1 MGFFYKFTSKKKLM
15 RVLLLLLLI
24 HTANIAS
31 AQEFREEINSIDNQ
45 FDKIYKKATNYKNYK
60 VILKEQ
66 YLNLKSN
73 VLDSLKD
80 SKRLIFEIENR
91 LHTKNSTLKK
101 TKEQLVSAEFN
112 LKEVI
117 QKANSM
123 TFMGVQLNKTSYNL
137 LLWLLIIFLI
147 STSVYFIFKF
157 KKSMTITKEA
167 QRVLL
172 ENEKALEIH
181 QKKSLVRE
189 QKLRRQL
196 QDEINKQKK

>member
-1 MGFFYKFTSKKKLM
+1 LGFFYKFTSKKKLM
-15 RVLLLLLLI
+15 RVLLLLLLL

-80 SKRLIFEIENR
+80 SKRLILEIENR

-147 STSVYFIFKF
+147 STSVYFIFKY

>member
-45 FDKIYKKATNYKNYK
+45 FDKIYKKATNYKNYI

-80 SKRLIFEIENR
+80 SKRLILEIENR

>member
-66 YLNLKSN
+66 YLNLKLN
-73 VLDSLKD
+73 VLDSIKD

-112 LKEVI
+112 LKEAL

>member
-31 AQEFREEINSIDNQ
+31 SQEFREEINSIDNQ

-80 SKRLIFEIENR
+80 SKRLILEIENR

>member
-1 MGFFYKFTSKKKLM
+1 M

-66 YLNLKSN
+66 YLNLKLN
-73 VLDSLKD
+73 VLDSIKD

-112 LKEVI
+112 LKEAL

-137 LLWLLIIFLI
+137 LLWFLIIFLI

-157 KKSMTITKEA
+157 KKSMVITKEA
-167 QRVLL
+167 RRILL

-181 QKKSLVRE
+181 KKKSLVRE

>member
-80 SKRLIFEIENR
+80 SKRLILEIENR

-112 LKEVI
+112 LKEAL

>member
-15 RVLLLLLLI
+15 RVLLLLLLL

-80 SKRLIFEIENR
+80 SKRLILEIENR

-147 STSVYFIFKF
+147 STSVYFIFKY

>member
-1 MGFFYKFTSKKKLM
+1 M

-80 SKRLIFEIENR
+80 SKRLVLEIENR

-112 LKEVI
+112 LKEAL

-137 LLWLLIIFLI
+137 LLWFLIIFLI

-157 KKSMTITKEA
+157 KKSMVITKEA
-167 QRVLL
+167 RRILL

-181 QKKSLVRE
+181 KKKSLVRE

>member
-45 FDKIYKKATNYKNYK
+45 FDKIYKKATNYNNYK

-80 SKRLIFEIENR
+80 SKRLILEIENR

-137 LLWLLIIFLI
+137 LLWLLIIFLT

>member
-1 MGFFYKFTSKKKLM
+1 M

-80 SKRLIFEIENR
+80 SKRLILEIENR

-112 LKEVI
+112 LKETL

-157 KKSMTITKEA
+157 QKSMSITKEA

-172 ENEKALEIH
+172 ESEKALEIH

>member
-45 FDKIYKKATNYKNYK
+45 FDKIYKKATNYNNYK

-66 YLNLKSN
+66 YLNLKLN
-73 VLDSLKD
+73 VLDSIKD

-137 LLWLLIIFLI
+137 LLWLLIIFLT

>member
-1 MGFFYKFTSKKKLM
+1 LGFFYKFTSKKKLM

-45 FDKIYKKATNYKNYK
+45 FDKIYKKATNYKNYI

-80 SKRLIFEIENR
+80 SKRLILEIENR

>member
-66 YLNLKSN
+66 YLNLKLN
-73 VLDSLKD
+73 VLDSIKD
-80 SKRLIFEIENR
+80 SKRLILEIENR

>member
-80 SKRLIFEIENR
+80 SKRLILEIENR

-137 LLWLLIIFLI
+137 LLWLLIIFLT

>member
-45 FDKIYKKATNYKNYK
+45 FDKIYKKATNYKNYI

-80 SKRLIFEIENR
+80 SKRLILEIENR

-137 LLWLLIIFLI
+137 LLWLLIIFLT

>member
-15 RVLLLLLLI
+15 RVLLLLLLL

-80 SKRLIFEIENR
+80 SKRLILEIENR

-157 KKSMTITKEA
+157 QKSMSITKEA

-172 ENEKALEIH
+172 ESEKALEVH

>member
-1 MGFFYKFTSKKKLM
+1 M

-45 FDKIYKKATNYKNYK
+45 FDKIYKKATNYKNYI

-80 SKRLIFEIENR
+80 SKRLILEIENR

-137 LLWLLIIFLI
+137 LLWLLIIFLT

>member
-24 HTANIAS
+24 HTTNIAS

-80 SKRLIFEIENR
+80 SKRLILEIENR

-181 QKKSLVRE
+181 KKKSLVRE

>member
-1 MGFFYKFTSKKKLM
+1 M

-66 YLNLKSN
+66 YLNLKLN
-73 VLDSLKD
+73 VLDSIKD

-112 LKEVI
+112 LKEAL

>member
-66 YLNLKSN
+66 YLNLKLN
-73 VLDSLKD
+73 VLDSIKD

-137 LLWLLIIFLI
+137 LLWLLIIFLT

>member
-1 MGFFYKFTSKKKLM
+1 LGFFYKFTSKKKLM
-15 RVLLLLLLI
+15 RVLLLLLLL

-80 SKRLIFEIENR
+80 SKRLILEIENR

-157 KKSMTITKEA
+157 QKSMSITKEA

-172 ENEKALEIH
+172 ESEKALEVH

>member
-1 MGFFYKFTSKKKLM
+1 M

-45 FDKIYKKATNYKNYK
+45 FDKIYKKATNYKNYI

-80 SKRLIFEIENR
+80 SKRLILEIENR

-157 KKSMTITKEA
+157 KKSMVITKEA
-167 QRVLL
+167 RRILL

-181 QKKSLVRE
+181 KKKSLVRE

>member
-80 SKRLIFEIENR
+80 SKRLVLEIENR

-157 KKSMTITKEA
+157 KKSMVITKEA
-167 QRVLL
+167 RRILL

-181 QKKSLVRE
+181 KKKSLVRE

>member
-1 MGFFYKFTSKKKLM
+1 M

-45 FDKIYKKATNYKNYK
+45 FDKIYKKATNYKNYI

-80 SKRLIFEIENR
+80 SKRLILEIENR

-137 LLWLLIIFLI
+137 LLWLLIIFII

>member
-1 MGFFYKFTSKKKLM
+1 M
-15 RVLLLLLLI
+15 RVLLLLLLLYI
-24 HTANIAS
+24 TNIAS

-45 FDKIYKKATNYKNYK
+45 FDKIYNKATNYKNYK

-66 YLNLKSN
+66 YLNLKLN
-73 VLDSLKD
+73 VLDSIKD
-80 SKRLIFEIENR
+80 SKRLILEIENR

-157 KKSMTITKEA
+157 KKSMVITKEA
-167 QRVLL
+167 RRILL

-181 QKKSLVRE
+181 KKKSLVRE

>member
-1 MGFFYKFTSKKKLM
+1 M

-45 FDKIYKKATNYKNYK
+45 FDKIYKKATNYKNYI

-80 SKRLIFEIENR
+80 SKRLVLEIENR

-137 LLWLLIIFLI
+137 LLWLLIIFLT
-147 STSVYFIFKF
+147 STSVYFILKF

>member
-80 SKRLIFEIENR
+80 SKRLILEIENR

>member
-1 MGFFYKFTSKKKLM
+1 M

-80 SKRLIFEIENR
+80 SKRLILEIENR

-101 TKEQLVSAEFN
+101 TKEQLVSAELN
-112 LKEVI
+112 LEEAI

-123 TFMGVQLNKTSYNL
+123 TFMGMQLNKTSYNL
-137 LLWLLIIFLI
+137 LLWPLIIFLI

-157 KKSMTITKEA
+157 QKSMSITKEA

-172 ENEKALEIH
+172 ESEKALEVH

>member
-80 SKRLIFEIENR
+80 SKRLILEIENR

-147 STSVYFIFKF
+147 STSVYFIFKY

>member
-80 SKRLIFEIENR
+80 SKRLILEIENR

-157 KKSMTITKEA
+157 KKSMAITKEA

>member
-80 SKRLIFEIENR
+80 SKRLILEIENR

-147 STSVYFIFKF
+147 STSIYFIFKF

>member
-1 MGFFYKFTSKKKLM
+1 M
-15 RVLLLLLLI
+15 RVLLLLLLL

-80 SKRLIFEIENR
+80 SKRLILEIENR

-157 KKSMTITKEA
+157 QKSMSITKEA

-172 ENEKALEIH
+172 ESEKALEVH

>member
-1 MGFFYKFTSKKKLM
+1 M

-66 YLNLKSN
+66 YLNLKLN
-73 VLDSLKD
+73 VLDSIKD

-147 STSVYFIFKF
+147 STSVYFIFKY

>member
-1 MGFFYKFTSKKKLM
+1 M

-45 FDKIYKKATNYKNYK
+45 FDKIYKKATNYKNYI

-80 SKRLIFEIENR
+80 SKRLVLEIENR

-137 LLWLLIIFLI
+137 LLWFLIIFLT
-147 STSVYFIFKF
+147 STSVYFILKF
-157 KKSMTITKEA
+157 KKSMVITKEA
-167 QRVLL
+167 RRILL

-181 QKKSLVRE
+181 KKKSLVRE